1 MTLCQ
6 ENSVNANTANDN
18 LNSKANKNGRASVEK
33 LKASNFPATH
43 LKIGSWEVRSRF
55 CTWFCVLGNLCFS
68 MNLSHVN
75 DVLIAV

>member
-18 LNSKANKNGRASVEK
+18 LNSKANKDARASVEK

-43 LKIGSWEVRSRF
+43 LKIGSWEVHSRL
-55 CTWFCVLGNLCFS
+55 CMWFFVLGNVCFS

-75 DVLIAV
+75 VVFIAV